1 MHFIVNIY
9 LSANIF
15 FKSKLNYVYI
25 CSEHPDVVSIFP
37 NKGKKLHT
45 TRSWDFMLL
54 ENNGVIHSSS
64 AWGKGRFGE
73 DIIIA
78 NLDTGIYTIY
88 LFIIQ
93 LFVNVIYWRRVSLIY
108 LGFLIIN

>member
-1 MHFIVNIY
+1 MCVC
-9 LSANIF
+9 
-15 FKSKLNYVYI
+15 V

-37 NKGKKLHT
+37 SKGKELHT

-64 AWGKGRFGE
+64 AWEKGRFGE

-88 LFIIQ
+88 FYIIQ
-93 LFVNVIYWRRVSLIY
+93 LFVNVIYWRRVSVVD